1 MPQIEVKFD
10 HKLKLSDII
19 IPLTN
24 SSPDESGEYYKDNQ
38 QEIQQTSIYGI
49 QTPLIMVNNIVV
61 DFTDIISFELRCDD
75 SLPQVEM
82 VVADRK
88 KLIQSIDTPGVDNE
102 LRVQILPKF
111 EDKYK
116 KINLSFFIVDFE
128 IEGNKIKI
136 QGEYKNPKLTSSNIK
151 CFGKI
156 NTYNLFEKIAIET
169 DMGFASNIAS
179 NDSDSR
185 YVYCQNTPYIKT
197 LREEIAKSGYDL
209 QILDYWIDWWNNIVL
224 VDIYDRYNTV
234 EPEENIQIW
243 VASQNNEVEEGKT
256 VEAVQA
262 PAILN
267 NHPANKRTE
276 LHVESYQI
284 ISSPGAIVSD
294 GSDNVCTVYEMN
306 KKEYMDHLIMDGD
319 KQKDVVTK
327 FEYNGEVYGD
337 HNYLLQ
343 GRKRK
348 SFLKKIK
355 SNDTVEITLTTPLLG
370 IMRGNKVNFVW
381 YINDSRFQTLK
392 QNIVEGGIANDV
404 TESNIPL
411 NDNTDEGESINT
423 AGEFIIDDSISGQYL
438 VTKSIIKWSDKKWNY
453 ILTLS
458 RPTSDKPK
466 LINDTNE

>member
-1 MPQIEVKFD
+1 MSQIEVKFD

-38 QEIQQTSIYGI
+38 PEIQQTSVYGI

-61 DFTDIISFELRCDD
+61 DFTDIISFELQCDD

-82 VVADRK
+82 VVVDRK

-116 KINLSFFIVDFE
+116 KINLTFFIVDFE
-128 IEGNKIKI
+128 IQGNKIKI

-151 CFGKI
+151 SFGKI
-156 NTYNLFEKIAIET
+156 NTYDLFEKIAIET

-197 LREEIAKSGYDL
+197 LREEIAKSGHDL

-224 VDIYDRYNTV
+224 VDIYDRYNTI

-276 LHVESYQI
+276 LYVESYRI
-284 ISSPGAIVSD
+284 KSATGATVSD
-294 GSDNVCTVYEMN
+294 GSDNVCAVYEMN

-343 GRKRK
+343 GVKRK

-370 IMRGNKVNFVW
+370 IMRGNKVNFVC
-381 YINDSRFQTLK
+381 YMNDSRFQTLK
-392 QNIVEGGIANDV
+392 QNMVEGGIVNEA

-411 NDNTDEGESINT
+411 NDNSGEESINT

-438 VTKSIIKWSDKKWNY
+438 VTKSIIKWRGKKWNY
-453 ILTLS
+453 VLTLS

-466 LINDTNE
+466 LINDTDE